1 MSIHRDNLTEEM
13 LQLYSADAT
22 VAFKQLKVSFVG
34 ETGDDLGG
42 LTKDL
47 FTSLWASIMKKF
59 FIGEAAM
66 VPYIPMHEHMQKR
79 RYYEAIG
86 RILSHTVALLQYVP
100 ARLSRC
106 TLLCLSLDSSHIT
119 SELLLSDLRYD
130 ILPYYVAHLSTVL
143 MPALCNNFCN

>member
-1 MSIHRDNLTEEM
+1 M

-22 VAFKQLKVSFVG
+22 VAFRQLKVSFIG

-47 FTSLWASIMKKF
+47 FNSLWADIMKKF
-59 FIGEAAM
+59 FVGEAAM

-106 TLLCLSLDSSHIT
+106 TLLCLALEPSHIT

-130 ILPYYVAHLSTVL
+130 VLPYHFEYVLVVCGDNTDLRGHES
-143 MPALCNNFCN
+143 